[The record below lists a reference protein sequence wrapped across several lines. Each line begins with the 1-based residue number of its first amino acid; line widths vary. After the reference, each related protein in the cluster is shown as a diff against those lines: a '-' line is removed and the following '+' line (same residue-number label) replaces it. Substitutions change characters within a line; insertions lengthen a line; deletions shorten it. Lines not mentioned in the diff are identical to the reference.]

1 MDSARAS
8 GRDAFVFVQHMSR
21 ISEPSYS
28 DSSSVCA
35 DSGFGTGGHRPAT
48 RFTSTRRVGPHKNI
62 AVEASIAVAKDSM
75 QLTPMTVKARMRS
88 IVHSPLSAT
97 FPAVEHEKNGAPRVR
112 SLPPARARVSTHS
125 W

>member
-1 MDSARAS
+1 MDSATAS

-21 ISEPSYS
+21 ITEASYS

-35 DSGFGTGGHRPAT
+35 DSGFGKGGHRPAT
-48 RFTSTRRVGPHKNI
+48 RFTSTRRVGSHETFP
-62 AVEASIAVAKDSM
+62 VEASRAVAKDSM

-97 FPAVEHEKNGAPRVR
+97 SV
-112 SLPPARARVSTHS
+112 L
-125 W
+125 